1 MAFSEKQNEILK
13 PVENAPHPDRFV
25 RRHIGPR
32 PADTGEMLKQ
42 LGYASL
48 DAMIDAAVPKP
59 IRLARP
65 LQLPA
70 ARSEHE
76 VLAALKE
83 IASQNQVFRSYI
95 GMGYYDC
102 ITPAVIQR
110 NVLENPG
117 WYTQYT
123 PYQAEI
129 SQGRLEAL
137 LNFQTL
143 VADLTGLD
151 IANASLLDEATAC
164 AEAMTMC
171 HRLKDGR
178 NIFFV
183 SETCHPQNIEVI
195 QTRAKALGIEVI
207 VGKHEGFQ
215 FTDKVFGALVQY
227 PDTFGAIH
235 DFAPFVEKAHAAGAM
250 VAVATDLLALT
261 LLKPPGEFGADIA
274 IGSAQRFGVPL
285 GYGGPHA
292 AFFATRDEFKR
303 QMPGRLV
310 GVSRDSRGKPALR
323 LALGTRE
330 QHIRREKATSNIC
343 TAQALLANMASM
355 YAVYHGPDGLKKIA
369 QRIHTLTKILAA
381 GLEKLGYNVLPASR
395 RQNTSTDQNCRQDAG
410 STFFDTITIA
420 LGNKRAADIVKI
432 AEAHRMNFRLI
443 DDHTLGISLDEATSE
458 SDVVEIWQ
466 VFKGNKAI
474 GFTMTDVAADLIST
488 GLQPGVKTNDDK
500 PAVSTASSSA
510 RETVKTVSISATSN
524 TGLKPGANE
533 SGIASLFA
541 RTSPF
546 LAHKVFNSY
555 HSETEMLRYI
565 KRLESRDLSLTAS
578 MIPLG
583 SCTMKLNA
591 AAEMFPISWPE
602 FARLHPFVPLKQ
614 ARGYQIL
621 FQNLEDWLAEI
632 TGFAGISLQPNAGSQ
647 GEYAGQLV
655 IRAWHESR
663 GEAHRNVCLI
673 PTSAH
678 GTNPASAVMAG
689 LKVVAIACDKDG
701 NIDVADLRAKAEAHK
716 KDLACLMVTYPSTH
730 GVFEKTIKE
739 ICEIIHANGGQVYM
753 DGANMNAQVGLCRPA
768 DIGADVC
775 HLNLHKTFAIPHG
788 GGGPGIGPIGVAKH
802 LVKFLPSHPVF
813 TSRLD
818 ETNSKQHIGPV
829 AAAPWGSAGV
839 LTISWMY
846 IAMMGADGLTEATK
860 FAILNANYIA
870 KRLENY
876 FPTLYRGH
884 GNLVAHEC
892 ILDLRRFKSVTA
904 EDVAKRLMD
913 YGFHAPTLSW
923 PVAGTLMVEPTE
935 SESKLELDRFCDAM
949 IAIHGEM
956 QAIESG
962 AADCQNNLLK
972 NAPHT
977 ADMVAA
983 GNWDRPYPRE
993 QAAFPVAGLRE
1004 YKFWPAVG
1012 RVDNVFG
1019 DRNPVCTCVGME
1031 AYQQVNF
1038 GVATPKLS

>member
-1 MAFSEKQNEILK
+1 MALT
-13 PVENAPHPDRFV
+13 ENSTTVPDRFV

-32 PADTGEMLKQ
+32 PEEAAAMLKL
-42 LGYASL
+42 LGYPSL
-48 DAMIDAAVPKP
+48 EAMVDAAVPQA
-59 IRLARP
+59 IRLAKP

-70 ARSEHE
+70 ARGEHE
-76 VLAALKE
+76 ALAALKE
-83 IASQNQVFRSYI
+83 IASQNQVCRSFI

-110 NVLENPG
+110 NILENPG

-137 LNFQTL
+137 LNFQTM
-143 VADLTGLD
+143 VADLTDLD
-151 IANASLLDEATAC
+151 IANASLLDEATAA

-171 HRLKDGR
+171 ARLKDGR

-183 SETCHPQNIEVI
+183 SKTCHPQNIEVV
-195 QTRAKALGIEVI
+195 QTRAKALGIEVV
-207 VGKHEGFQ
+207 VGNHEQ
-215 FTDKVFGALVQY
+215 FSFTEKVFGALVQY

-235 DFAPFVEKAHAAGAM
+235 DYSGFAEKAHAAGALLT
-250 VAVATDLLALT
+250 VATDLLALT
-261 LLKPPGEFGADIA
+261 LIKPPGEFGADIA

-310 GVSRDSRGKPALR
+310 GVSKDSRGKPALR

-355 YAVYHGPDGLKKIA
+355 YAVYHGPEGLKKIA
-369 QRIHTLTKILAA
+369 ERIHRLTEILAS
-381 GLEKLGYNVLPASR
+381 GLEKLGFKIASLPR
-395 RQNTSTDQNCRQDAG
+395 
-410 STFFDTITIA
+410 FDTIRIE
-420 LGNKRAADIVKI
+420 LGQMPASDILRT
-432 AEAHRMNFRLI
+432 AEAHQMNFRLI
-443 DDHTLGISLDEATSE
+443 DNHTLGISLDEATGE
-458 SDVVEIWQ
+458 SDAVEIWQ
-466 VFKGNKAI
+466 VFKGNKTV
-474 GFTMTDVAADLIST
+474 GFTLADVAANLINT
-488 GLQPGVKTNDDK
+488 GLQPGVEKNDDK
-500 PAVSTASSSA
+500 PAVSTAFSSA
-510 RETVKTVSISATSN
+510 RETVKTVLTSAAQN

-533 SGIASLFA
+533 NGIASYFA
-541 RTSPF
+541 RTTSF
-546 LAHKVFNSY
+546 LAHPVFNSY

-591 AAEMFPISWPE
+591 AAEMLPISWPE
-602 FARLHPFVPLKQ
+602 FAGLHPFAPLKQ
-614 ARGYQIL
+614 ARGYQVL

-655 IRAWHESR
+655 IRAYHESR

-689 LKVVAIACDKDG
+689 LKVVAVACDQDG

-716 KDLACLMVTYPSTH
+716 NDLACLMVTYPSTH
-730 GVFEKTIKE
+730 GVFEETIKE

-753 DGANMNAQVGLCRPA
+753 DGANLNAQVGLCRPA

-788 GGGPGIGPIGVAKH
+788 GGGPGVGPIGVAKR
-802 LVKFLPSHPVF
+802 LVDFLPGHSVVNLGGENP
-813 TSRLD
+813 
-818 ETNSKQHIGPV
+818 IGAV
-829 AAAPWGSAGV
+829 SAAPWGSAGI
-839 LTISWMY
+839 LPISWMY
-846 IAMMGADGLTEATK
+846 IAMMGADGLTEATQ

-884 GNLVAHEC
+884 GGLVAHEC
-892 ILDLRRFKSVTA
+892 ILDLRRFKNVTA

-935 SESKLELDRFCDAM
+935 SESKAELDRFCDAM

-962 AADCQNNLLK
+962 VADRQNNLLK

-977 ADMVAA
+977 ADVVAA
-983 GNWDRPYPRE
+983 DNWDRPYPRE
-993 QAAFPVAGLRE
+993 SAAFPVKSLRD

-1019 DRNPVCTCVGME
+1019 DRNPVCSCAGME
-1031 AYQQVNF
+1031 NYA
-1038 GVATPKLS
+1038 A